1 MRARARDLAR
11 LALAE
16 NEVDLVSRHHHVGQ
30 HPLARGFAGLGIEHD
45 IGRHLDVLQRM
56 EQELLDLAARRRR
69 RRFRLRACA
78 CEP

>member
-1 MRARARDLAR
+1 
-11 LALAE
+11 
-16 NEVDLVSRHHHVGQ
+16 
-30 HPLARGFAGLGIEHD
+30 LGIEHD